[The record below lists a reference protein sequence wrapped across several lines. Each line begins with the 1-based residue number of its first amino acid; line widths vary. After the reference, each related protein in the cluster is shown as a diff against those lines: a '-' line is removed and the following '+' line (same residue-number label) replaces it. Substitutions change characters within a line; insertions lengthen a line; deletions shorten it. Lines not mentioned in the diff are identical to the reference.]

1 MFFKGSRY
9 EKVGD
14 AQYTD
19 AQGRTVAYKK
29 VRFIPPTPARFNHQ
43 VKQGERIDL
52 LSFKY
57 YRDPLKF
64 WHIADANDVMQAD
77 ELTAEPGQR
86 ILIPPDTA
94 S

>member
-19 AQGRTVAYKK
+19 AQGRVSQYKK
-29 VRFIPPTPARFNHQ
+29 IRFIPDTPARFNHFI
-43 VKQGERIDL
+43 KQGERTDL
-52 LSFKY
+52 LAFRY

-64 WHIADANDVMQAD
+64 WHIADANDVMQAE
-77 ELTAEPGQR
+77 ELTFEPGQR
-86 ILIPPDTA
+86 ILIPPDTK
-94 S
+94 

>member
-19 AQGRTVAYKK
+19 PNGRAIPYKK
-29 VRFIPPTPARFNHQ
+29 IRFIPDTPAQFNHL
-43 VKQGERIDL
+43 VKQGDRTDL
-52 LSFKY
+52 LAYSY

-64 WHIADANDVMQAD
+64 WHITDANDVMQAE
-77 ELTAEPGQR
+77 ELTFQPGKR
-86 ILIPPDTA
+86 ILIPPDVG

>member
-1 MFFKGSRY
+1 MFLKGSRY

-19 AQGRTVAYKK
+19 PKGRVLLYKRI
-29 VRFIPPTPARFNHQ
+29 RFIPDIHAIFNHL
-43 VKQGERIDL
+43 VKLGDRTDL
-52 LSFKY
+52 LAYAY

-64 WHIADANDVMQAD
+64 WHIADANDVMQAE
-77 ELTAEPGQR
+77 ELTIEPGKR
-86 ILIPPDTA
+86 ILIPPDTG

>member
-19 AQGRTVAYKK
+19 PKGRVFQYKK
-29 VRFIPPTPARFNHQ
+29 IRFIPDTPAFFNHL
-43 VKQGERIDL
+43 VKQGERTDL
-52 LSFKY
+52 LSYTY

-64 WHIADANDVMQAD
+64 WRIADANDVMQAE
-77 ELTAEPGQR
+77 ELTAELGQR
-86 ILIPPDTA
+86 ILIPPDV
-94 S
+94 SS

>member
-14 AQYTD
+14 AQHTD
-19 AQGRTVAYKK
+19 PQGRVIQYKK
-29 VRFIPPTPARFNHQ
+29 IRFIPDTPAVFNHL
-43 VKQGERIDL
+43 VKQGDRTDL
-52 LSFKY
+52 LAYTY

-64 WHIADANDVMQAD
+64 WHIADANDVMQAE
-77 ELTAEPGQR
+77 ELTAKPGKR
-86 ILIPPDTA
+86 ILIPPDVN

>member
-19 AQGRTVAYKK
+19 AQGRVSLYKK
-29 VRFIPPTPARFNHQ
+29 IRYIPDTPARFNHLGR
-43 VKQGERIDL
+43 QGERTDL
-52 LSFKY
+52 LAFRY

-64 WHIADANDVMQAD
+64 WHIADANDVMIAE
-77 ELTAEPGQR
+77 ELTAEPGRR
-86 ILIPPDTA
+86 ILIPPDTK
-94 S
+94 